1 MLPVYSG
8 FFLRF
13 SSQPIALAPTF
24 TVDFQVFLPHLMSGD
39 RKMEALGSLVNSCE
53 QASSLFKHQR
63 SPGSTKHLVLQRLFK
78 HLVLQPFFGRPGSVT
93 NMRKG
98 FSGWDERKR
107 SSRNSWHVLETLSV
121 FLQTAETGSFTS
133 HWISCFSSQ
142 AVGPDST
149 QSPAKVLLEAHL
161 LDRCELCR
169 SQGHIGAE

>member
-78 HLVLQPFFGRPGSVT
+78 HLVLQPFFGRPWLV
-93 NMRKG
+93 
-98 FSGWDERKR
+98 R
-107 SSRNSWHVLETLSV
+107 SQTCEKV
-121 FLQTAETGSFTS
+121 FLDGTNEKGQVETAGMS
-133 HWISCFSSQ
+133 WKPLVCSCKPLKLGASLLIGFHVFLARLLVQ
-142 AVGPDST
+142 IPH
-149 QSPAKVLLEAHL
+149 KVQQK
-161 LDRCELCR
+161 CC
-169 SQGHIGAE
+169 SKHIC